1 MRVLKSK
8 PIAVNET
15 ARPVSPRLP
24 RAVVALL
31 AAALLAFPVTPA
43 ATQAAGPVVTRIAA
57 GGDHTC
63 AITTGGGVKCWG
75 ANAFGQLGIG
85 LRTTIQ
91 RTPVDVAGLT
101 SGVTAIAAGLRHTCA
116 VLAAGTVRCWGEN
129 SSVADDPFAI
139 SGSGGQLGDGTR
151 IDRLAPVT
159 VIAQAGSTAPLSG
172 VTAIAAGWF
181 NTCALLVDST
191 VKCWGDATFR
201 SSLGDGTRESSL
213 APVTVVAAPGS
224 TKPLSGVSAITA
236 GDFKTC
242 ALLGDGLVKCWGDN
256 YVSQLTDDGSVEDA
270 APVTVAAA
278 PGSGSALSGVTAIAV
293 EGGFT
298 QDLGGFVA
306 CALTASRTV
315 KCWGNN
321 DSGGLGD
328 GTTTSSFTPVD
339 VVGIAKEVTAI
350 TAGCALLVD
359 TTVTCWP
366 SRSAQGELLN
376 TPFTVKAAAGSTSP
390 LSGVT
395 AITAGSHHTCAIMS
409 GGGVKCWGDNYFG
422 QLGNGSTSGS
432 LTPVDVLFSAGQTTA
447 VLHKPD
453 GRIKLGVHGYPGKA
467 TPYRLPFVGNNV
479 YNTTG
484 ASQQATVENFNEL
497 EGSYYTF
504 DISIQNDGTKADSFK
519 VKATGTSTTA
529 WTVRYYRGTT
539 NITAAVVAGTYRTPS
554 IAPTK
559 AYVITARITIGTG
572 GPITRRVTIRSVADA
587 TKIDAVRFAYKEI
600 ACGC

>member
-1 MRVLKSK
+1 MPPTPVL
-8 PIAVNET
+8 I
-15 ARPVSPRLP
+15 
-24 RAVVALL
+24 ALL
-31 AAALLAFPVTPA
+31 VATTLAFPASPA
-43 ATQAAGPVVTRIAA
+43 PTRAASGPVVTRIAA

-63 AITTGGGVKCWG
+63 AITTGGAVKCWG
-75 ANAFGQLGIG
+75 ANGFGQLGNG

-91 RTPVDVAGLT
+91 KTPVDVAGLT

-129 SSVADDPFAI
+129 SSVANDPFAI

-159 VIAQAGSTAPLSG
+159 VIAEAGSTSPLSG
-172 VTAIAAGWF
+172 VAAITAGWF
-181 NTCALLVDST
+181 HTCALLVGGT
-191 VKCWGDATFR
+191 VKCWGDATFGGQ
-201 SSLGDGTRESSL
+201 LGNGSTAGSQ
-213 APVTVVAAPGS
+213 APVAVIAAPGS
-224 TKPLSGVSAITA
+224 TSPLSGVTAIAA

-242 ALLGDGLVKCWGDN
+242 ALLGDGTVKCWGDH
-256 YVSQLTDDGSVEDA
+256 YGSPLYADGSEVA
-270 APVTVAAA
+270 APVTVVAA
-278 PGSGSALSGVTAIAV
+278 PGSTSPLSGVTAIAI

-321 DSGGLGD
+321 DFGALGD
-328 GTTTSSFTPVD
+328 GTTTSSLTPVD

-366 SRSAQGELLN
+366 GYSPQGELVN
-376 TPFTVKAAAGSTSP
+376 RPFTVKAAAGSTSP

-395 AITAGSHHTCAIMS
+395 AITAGNDHTCAIMS
-409 GGGVKCWGDNYFG
+409 GGGVKCWGDNYYG
-422 QLGNGSTSGS
+422 QLGNGSTTSS
-432 LTPVDVLFSAGQTTA
+432 LTPVDVLFSAGQTRA
-447 VLHKPD
+447 VPHKPD
-453 GRIKLGVHGYPGKA
+453 GRIKLAVHGYPGKA
-467 TPYRLPFVGNNV
+467 TPYQLPFVGNNV

-484 ASQQATVENFNEL
+484 AGQQATVESMNEL
-497 EGSYYTF
+497 EGAYRIF
-504 DISIQNDGTKADSFK
+504 DISIQNDGTKADTFR
-519 VKATGTSTTA
+519 VKATGTATTA
-529 WTVRYYRGTT
+529 WTVKYYRGTT
-539 NITAAVVAGTYRTPS
+539 NITSAVVAGTYRTPS

-559 AYVITARITIGTG
+559 TYLITARVTVNTG
-572 GPITRRVTIRSVADA
+572 GSIARRLTIRSVSDS
-587 TKIDAVRFAYKEI
+587 TKIDAVKFVIKEI